1 MVTIIVPV
9 YNSSEYLSRC
19 VDSILKQT
27 YSDIELLLVD
37 DCSTDNSF
45 EVMQKYAGD
54 DSRVRCFQ
62 TLKNSG
68 PSTARNIG
76 LDNARGE
83 WISFVDSDDW
93 LEEQY
98 IERLFEAVI
107 ESGAELSVCALIN
120 YYVDKKV
127 IEQSFE
133 GKGKM
138 FNGKGKQEIKSV
150 LLGKKTETGSS
161 GIELTGPVC
170 KLYSKELIANN
181 RFPEAV
187 NMCED
192 VCFVFP
198 CVDKAEK
205 IVYISYPG
213 YHREVRGNSL
223 SFKPDINHGKRRA
236 SYVRW
241 MYNYLTDKGYPKSVI
256 DNFLYVNYKDIIYY
270 YMTVGVKKAY
280 KWPVKF
286 IKSYKNSV
294 AVSIDYSQIRD
305 RRIYRSLIEKGFYGP
320 YIVVYGLI
328 RSAEKIKEKIRR
340 K

>member
-1 MVTIIVPV
+1 MISIIVPV

-45 EVMQKYAGD
+45 EVMQKYAEE

-62 TLKNSG
+62 TPKNSG

-76 LDNARGE
+76 LDNAKGE

-98 IERLFEAVI
+98 IERLLEAVI
-107 ESGAELSVCALIN
+107 ESGADVSICTLVNHFLHKD
-120 YYVDKKV
+120 VK
-127 IEQSFE
+127 EQSFE
-133 GKGKM
+133 GKTREFG
-138 FNGKGKQEIKSV
+138 GAAKGKIKDV
-150 LLGKKTETGSS
+150 LLEIGFETDGSGVEVS
-161 GIELTGPVC
+161 GPVC
-170 KLYSKELIANN
+170 KLLSRKKYGEI
-181 RFPEAV
+181 RFPEQI
-187 NMCED
+187 NMGED
-192 VCFVFP
+192 RCYILS
-198 CVDKAEK
+198 CIDLSEK

-236 SYVRW
+236 GYVRW
-241 MYNYLTDKGYPKSVI
+241 MYKYLTDKGYPKSVI

-280 KWPVKF
+280 KWPVKL
-286 IKSYKNSV
+286 IKSYKKSV
-294 AVSIDYSQIRD
+294 AVSINYSQIRD

-320 YIVVYGLI
+320 YIVVYGVI
-328 RSAEKIKEKIRR
+328 RSVEKIKEKLGR